1 MCAVVDFG
9 LYLPLLS
16 VDVMDKDREVVTFS
30 REQRE
35 AVVSLIVEMVNVD
48 DVVAFGE
55 LVASNSLNGR
65 FGVTDADFAAGRALG
80 TCRACEVVAAMSS
93 EQKVAVG
100 RVLVEVI
107 DADGRVDDRE
117 VELLER
123 IGKET
128 GLDLVFR

>member
-16 VDVMDKDREVVTFS
+16 VDVMDKYREVVTFS

-55 LVASNSLNGR
+55 LVASNSLNGH

-80 TCRACEVVAAMSS
+80 TRRACEVVAAMSG

-100 RVLVEVI
+100 RMLVEVI

-128 GLDLVFR
+128 GLDLVFQ

>member
-80 TCRACEVVAAMSS
+80 SRRACEVVAAMSS

-128 GLDLVFR
+128 GLDLVFQ